1 MDFLRTVLLWTNKSF
16 DPIVDKTL
24 IMYHVISSELF
35 FVEIFMMMEYHN
47 QGIVNYMEFFL
58 KNDLWRNWLF
68 HLTQCTHICWDV
80 MDNLDDDKI
89 PRFSKNGKF
98 IDFKVNFFSG

>member
-1 MDFLRTVLLWTNKSF
+1 
-16 DPIVDKTL
+16 
-24 IMYHVISSELF
+24 
-35 FVEIFMMMEYHN
+35 MEKLA
-47 QGIVNYMEFFL
+47 V
-58 KNDLWRNWLF
+58 

-89 PRFSKNGKF
+89 PRFSKSGKF